1 MLALVSMPACRPFFG
16 LPTAHFEGSQLFLLY
31 PPHRRTEE
39 ATLREARACRR
50 EGITVNVFLLSGW
63 SQSREDI
70 QFAYRLAEAARGRV
84 FFAAGKDLDRF
95 VLWDYVARRRA
106 IIG

>member
-1 MLALVSMPACRPFFG
+1 PNRQVILITDG

-31 PPHRRTEE
+31 PPLRRTEE

-70 QFAYRLAEAARGRV
+70 QFAYRLAETAQGRV
-84 FFAAGKDLDRF
+84 FFTAGKDLDRF
-95 VLWDYVARRRA
+95 VVWDYVSHRRS